1 MRKFKELNI
10 LEKIRYVAGKCVL
23 YITLP
28 IWLLLSLVWWKE
40 NSAFILRHINMIL
53 CGVDEY

>member
-1 MRKFKELNI
+1 MRKFKELSI
-10 LEKIRYVAGKCVL
+10 LEKIRYVAGKIIL

-28 IWLLLSLVWWKE
+28 IWLLLSLVLWKE